1 MNPYFHRNILGQE
14 NSIIIPQNILLTFTL
29 SLNAETKMK

>member
-14 NSIIIPQNILLTFTL
+14 NSTIIPQIILLTFTL